1 MKIWAVLNVTH
12 LEVVRVF
19 GTEEAADEYATYENM
34 KSDEDHFINKGFEVD
49 ERTDVLYDFTIEDLS
64 YLEHTVPAMYLAGE
78 AYTKCDSMRAG
89 FRRKVICA
97 MASQNATVYCI
108 TKTINHCSSIDFY
121 RSEHVADRE
130 YSKFKRSHPINKHRI
145 FDEEHP
151 EATIQLRGYFVEE

>member
-12 LEVVRVF
+12 LEVIRVF
-19 GTEEAADEYATYENM
+19 GTEEAADVYATYENM
-34 KSDEDHFINKGFEVD
+34 KSDEDRFIHKGFEVD
-49 ERTDVLYDFTIEDLS
+49 ERMDDIYEFTSDDLF
-64 YLEHTVPAMYLAGE
+64 YLESTTPPIYSSD
-78 AYTKCDSMRAG
+78 AYPKSESIRGA
-89 FRRKVICA
+89 FERKIAWV
-97 MASQNATVYCI
+97 MVSQISRVYCI

-130 YSKFKRSHPINKHRI
+130 YSKFKQSHPINKHRI